1 MKTEEL
7 KAGDLVMKVRGM
19 RYGKTGV
26 IVRVYNRDN
35 VGHVIL
41 AVLCDGHIMKW
52 SEDWVQKV
60 ETIIDQPT

>member
-1 MKTEEL
+1 
-7 KAGDLVMKVRGM
+7 MKVRGM

-52 SEDWVQKV
+52 SENWVQKV
-60 ETIIDQPT
+60 DTVIDQST